1 MIKSALAAVVAVP
14 FLTTAA
20 LAGPYVEIEN
30 NAGYTGSD
38 YEASVTD
45 FHVGY
50 EGDLAEN
57 VTYYIQGGPALVNV
71 EGEGV
76 ENEYSGKAGLG
87 LDVTERLNVYG
98 EVSFLTDSQEFSDDL
113 GWGTKLGAKFT
124 F

>member
-1 MIKSALAAVVAVP
+1 MIKTALVAAAVAAFSAP
-14 FLTTAA
+14 AA
-20 LAGPYVEIEN
+20 LAGPYVNIEN

-57 VTYYIQGGPALVNV
+57 LGYYIQGGPALVNV

-76 ENEYSGKAGLG
+76 ENEYSGKVG
-87 LDVTERLNVYG
+87 LDLEVTSRLDVYG
-98 EVSFLTDSQEFSDDL
+98 EVSFLTEGQEFNDDL
-113 GWGTKLGAKFT
+113 GWGTKVGAKFA